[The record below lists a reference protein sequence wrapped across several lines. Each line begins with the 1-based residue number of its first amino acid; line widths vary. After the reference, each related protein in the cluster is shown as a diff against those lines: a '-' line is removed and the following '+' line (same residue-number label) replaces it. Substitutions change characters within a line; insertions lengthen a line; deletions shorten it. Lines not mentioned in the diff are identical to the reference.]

1 VPKAHRAGYG
11 CEERGAHLYFRH
23 SHRAMQRRFVELAD
37 VDSMPAAFIHGNPHL
52 ANYAKNVRGA
62 AMVDFD
68 RARYG
73 PFGYDVSRFLVSL
86 SLRRKDAGEG
96 GFLHKGVLDAFQRGY
111 VLGAV
116 APERGFEE
124 MRELVERSPKGWQ
137 RDLVRYLEKNKAWAK
152 RLGKNRIDHR
162 APRLRALL
170 ESYFASRGEQELAE
184 RYTIADAAEV
194 PGSLGKLH
202 TLLLIRTD
210 APELDDYLI
219 DVKEVYDEP
228 DDAHFFNPFDHN
240 GERMVAAGELHAPD
254 WEFVPGWAS
263 VDGVE
268 YWVRGIPRHHE
279 KLKGRLE
286 PIQQVDLAF
295 AVASQLGRAHAL
307 SLVDHEV
314 DLHAR
319 FETLYGHL
327 VEVAEQLADELTLA
341 RWEFLAALGR
351 RTD

>member
-1 VPKAHRAGYG
+1 MPKAHRSRYG

-23 SHRAMQRRFVELAD
+23 SHRAMQQRFVQLAD
-37 VDSMPAAFIHGNPHL
+37 IDAMPTAFLHGNPHL

-68 RARYG
+68 RSRYG

-96 GFLHKGVLDAFQRGY
+96 GLLHPTVLDSFQRGY

-124 MRELVERSPKGWQ
+124 MRELTERSPKGWQ

-152 RLGKNRIDHR
+152 RLGKHR
-162 APRLRALL
+162 TDYREPRLRALL
-170 ESYFASRGEQELAE
+170 DSYFESRGESELAE
-184 RYTIADAAEV
+184 RYEIADAAEV

-202 TLLLIRTD
+202 TLLLIR
-210 APELDDYLI
+210 AVSPEHDDYLI

-228 DDAHFFNPFDHN
+228 DDEHFHNPFAHN

-254 WEFVPGWAS
+254 WEFVPGWAT

-286 PIQQVDLAF
+286 PIQQIDVAF

-307 SLVDHEV
+307 SLVDASV
-314 DLHAR
+314 DLYAR
-319 FETLYGHL
+319 FEALYPHL
-327 VEVAEQLADELTLA
+327 VEVAEQLSDELRLA

-351 RTD
+351 RTH